1 MSASLVILFFT
12 LLAAIPPAAFSILGP
27 LTGMR
32 QIVQARYS
40 FGRYAVMLV
49 ALLNVATATGWS
61 IVSTIL
67 AGQTLSAVSGG
78 GLSWNLGIVIMALIG
93 LFISFMGYKV
103 LHHYERWAWIPSVIA
118 ITIATGCGGNLLKNQ
133 AETEPATAR
142 AVLSFACVVISFTV
156 TWTTMASDFC
166 VYMQPDIP
174 KYVNSHA
181 YYFAIPH

>member
-1 MSASLVILFFT
+1 MGTLYTGLSLQAASLVILFFT
-12 LLAAIPPAAFSILGP
+12 LFAAIPPAAFSILGP

-49 ALLNVATATGWS
+49 ALLNIATATGWS

-93 LFISFMGYKV
+93 LFISFMGYRV
-103 LHHYERWAWIPSVIA
+103 LHHYERWAWIPSLIA
-118 ITIATGCGGNLLKNQ
+118 LTIATGCGGNLLKNQ
-133 AETEPATAR
+133 AATEPATAR

-174 KYVNSHA
+174 K
-181 YYFAIPH
+181 